1 MVKTCFP
8 IKGVRVQSLIRE
20 LRFHLP
26 EGQEKKKKNRD
37 SIVTNSIMTL
47 KMVHIKKKKKK
58 GRQKNYSQICL
69 QRKWVIG
76 VRGSTGTWCFKRAAI
91 YKQTKGNRTLWT
103 GITSKDNPLLKYC
116 RDIHASRLKKQ
127 KMTPSS
133 LQWLSL

>member
-47 KMVHIKKKKKK
+47 KMVHIKKKPLKK
-58 GRQKNYSQICL
+58 GSKFRREKNTNINSFFKTSHNVPFNYMLMVHSSAKILKIIYSL
-69 QRKWVIG
+69 
-76 VRGSTGTWCFKRAAI
+76 
-91 YKQTKGNRTLWT
+91 
-103 GITSKDNPLLKYC
+103 
-116 RDIHASRLKKQ
+116 
-127 KMTPSS
+127 
-133 LQWLSL
+133 